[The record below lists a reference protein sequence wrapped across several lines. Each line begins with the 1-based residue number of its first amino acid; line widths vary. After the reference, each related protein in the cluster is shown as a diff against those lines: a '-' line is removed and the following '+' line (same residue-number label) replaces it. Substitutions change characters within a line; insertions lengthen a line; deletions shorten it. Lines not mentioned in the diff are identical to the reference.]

1 MWRIDLL
8 TNISKTEETIEKLE
22 DLKAINRSNDEGS
35 KAPRGFRI
43 KLVIKWKTFDTS
55 KRFNSTSMKVKIWRS
70 LKHILRKSSLTTNSK
85 CFKKNSK
92 DFEYYPS
99 LLQSFEN
106 FERSLIVTPKLLAHL
121 RSINTDA

>member
-43 KLVIKWKTFDTS
+43 KSVTKWKTFDTS
-55 KRFNSTSMKVKIWRS
+55 KRFNSTSMKVKI
-70 LKHILRKSSLTTNSK
+70 
-85 CFKKNSK
+85 
-92 DFEYYPS
+92 
-99 LLQSFEN
+99 
-106 FERSLIVTPKLLAHL
+106 
-121 RSINTDA
+121 